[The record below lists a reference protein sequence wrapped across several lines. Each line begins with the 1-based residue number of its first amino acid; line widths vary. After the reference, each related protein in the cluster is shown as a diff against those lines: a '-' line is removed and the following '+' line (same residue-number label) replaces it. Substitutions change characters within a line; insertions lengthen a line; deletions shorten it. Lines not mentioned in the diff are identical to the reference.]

1 MAGAVRAS
9 RPALRSLG
17 WESKSD
23 AGRHQE
29 DDRQQHAAAS
39 HAQAAAVPKL
49 IRHILTTSANLLS
62 NDVGGRRRAE
72 VERSHIVERTL
83 AP

>member
-1 MAGAVRAS
+1 
-9 RPALRSLG
+9 
-17 WESKSD
+17 
-23 AGRHQE
+23 
-29 DDRQQHAAAS
+29 
-39 HAQAAAVPKL
+39 
-49 IRHILTTSANLLS
+49 LTTSANLLS